1 MLTTYTTMRIFFI
14 RFQGHLYLSISLQD
28 RILHILLKS
37 EEKPFKNKSRMGT
50 HPAKIQ
56 ANENTNTH
64 NLKKKQKQT
73 INKYTLCKED

>member
-1 MLTTYTTMRIFFI
+1 
-14 RFQGHLYLSISLQD
+14 LSISLQD

-56 ANENTNTH
+56 ANENTNT
-64 NLKKKQKQT
+64 QP
-73 INKYTLCKED
+73 KEKTKANNQSIYLMQRGLMITK

>member
-1 MLTTYTTMRIFFI
+1 VKKNPVKIN
-14 RFQGHLYLSISLQD
+14 QGWETIQQKY
-28 RILHILLKS
+28 
-37 EEKPFKNKSRMGT
+37 G
-50 HPAKIQ
+50 Q